1 MKKILS
7 LFCVLGLSIISASN
21 VISCESSKKN
31 QNNNS
36 SMTLNELKAD
46 FKNNNLTI
54 NHWDNFW
61 GNLNDSLNNKT
72 YYQLL
77 LDQLFTQNK
86 IDYKY
91 EKDVVIEQKDQRGY
105 VKAHDLNKIKKSVE
119 SNTNLRIHIMLDGDD
134 ANISS
139 LDVNWKLT
147 SDQQPIYPL
156 FEDLIVNK
164 EDQLNIYDTNILGY
178 PDNKVQIKNYNE
190 QLKDAFNKQ
199 YNNKHTGSNPYQY
212 TNFKTSLANQTLNTN
227 NASNKLGL
235 VISKGQSHFTV
246 NNFVINFYSISSTFN
261 WLNNIY
267 KNNIRSQYFFD
278 TWASST
284 DYYDFLIE
292 LSQDP
297 FYNCPQIMKYYCDLK
312 CTGELPLNPKEPAKT
327 ITIGYKNE
335 IWARVR
341 AVFG

>member
-36 SMTLNELKAD
+36 SMTLNELKSD

-54 NHWDNFW
+54 NNWDNFW
-61 GNLNDSLNNKT
+61 GNLNDSFNNKT

-77 LDQLFTQNK
+77 LDQLFEQNNIK
-86 IDYKY
+86 PKY
-91 EKDVVIEQKDQRGY
+91 EKDVFLQQKNKQGNY
-105 VKAHDLNKIKKSVE
+105 VKASTLNQMTEKGNALE
-119 SNTNLRIHIMLDGDD
+119 SDTNLRIHIMLDGDY
-134 ANISS
+134 ANISF

-156 FEDLIVNK
+156 FKDLIVNK

-190 QLKDAFNKQ
+190 QLKVAFNQQ
-199 YNNKHTGSNPYQY
+199 YPNYYQY
-212 TNFKTSLANQTLNTN
+212 TNFTTSLANQTLNTN

-235 VISKGQSHFTV
+235 GISNGQSHFTD

-261 WLNNIY
+261 GLNDIY
-267 KNNIRSQYFFD
+267 NNDPKNCVLGSWATQTYFN
-278 TWASST
+278 A
-284 DYYDFLIE
+284 FLRA
-292 LSQDP
+292 LARDHT
-297 FYNCPQIMKYYCDLK
+297 YNCPQIMKYQNDLIIK
-312 CTGELPLNPKEPAKT
+312 DPLPLSGEPAKT
-327 ITIGYKNE
+327 ITIKYKNE
-335 IWARVR
+335 IMARVR
-341 AVFG
+341 AKCV

>member
-36 SMTLNELKAD
+36 SMTLNELKSD

-54 NHWDNFW
+54 NNWDNFW

-77 LDQLFTQNK
+77 LDQLFEQNNIK
-86 IDYKY
+86 PKY
-91 EKDVVIEQKDQRGY
+91 EKDVFLQQKNKQGNY
-105 VKAHDLNKIKKSVE
+105 VKASTLNQMTEKGNALE
-119 SNTNLRIHIMLDGDD
+119 SDTNLRIHIMLDGDY

-139 LDVNWKLT
+139 LVVNWKLT
-147 SDQQPIYPL
+147 SYQQPIYPL
-156 FEDLIVNK
+156 FKDLIVNK
-164 EDQLNIYDTNILGY
+164 EDQLNIYDNFIGGY
-178 PDNKVQIKNYNE
+178 LNNKIAIKNYNE

-199 YNNKHTGSNPYQY
+199 YGSNNYQY
-212 TNFKTSLANQTLNTN
+212 TNFTTSLANQTLNTN
-227 NASNKLGL
+227 NESNKLGL
-235 VISKGQSHFTV
+235 VISNGQSHFTV

-261 WLNNIY
+261 GLNHIY
-267 KNNIRSQYFFD
+267 NQQVLFD
-278 TWASST
+278 KWVYST
-284 DYYDFLIE
+284 DYSDFLIE

-297 FYNCPQIMKYYCDLK
+297 SYNCPQIWKYYEKYYDDLK
-312 CTGELPLNPKEPAKT
+312 CKGELPLNPKEPAKT
-327 ITIGYKNE
+327 ITIWYKNE
-335 IWARVR
+335 IWAKVRVEYI
-341 AVFG
+341 